1 MILLFSTV
9 VIGEVTAER
18 FEIVPNDYNG
28 HVRIVYDVDVTKV
41 YKGVS
46 INDTSSK

>member
-9 VIGEVTAER
+9 VIGEVTGER
-18 FEIVPNDYNG
+18 FEIVPNDYDG

-46 INDTSSK
+46 INNTSSK